1 VSFSINVSTR
11 IITPRNAYLWHPAQ
25 VTDPAAFHQLLS
37 SSAVYR
43 RIRRGESLDA
53 EDSLTH
59 HSKAM
64 NIVQS
69 RILDV
74 ESSTSDGNIGT
85 IADLCEYSVRGAEW
99 CT

>member
-1 VSFSINVSTR
+1 
-11 IITPRNAYLWHPAQ
+11 

-43 RIRRGESLDA
+43 RLRRGENLDA
-53 EDSLTH
+53 EDTLIH

-74 ESSTSDGNIGT
+74 ESSTSDGNIGA
-85 IADLCEYSVRGAEW
+85 IASLCEYSVRDSRMLCMKIGTNHLE
-99 CT
+99 